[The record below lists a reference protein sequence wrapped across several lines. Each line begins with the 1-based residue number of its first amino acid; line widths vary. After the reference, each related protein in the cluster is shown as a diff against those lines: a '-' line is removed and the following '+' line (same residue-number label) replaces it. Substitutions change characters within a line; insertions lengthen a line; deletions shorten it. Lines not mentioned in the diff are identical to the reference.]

1 MKSIGFVISTKENE
15 TRRALLPK
23 DILKIKNRARLYF
36 ERGYG
41 QILGVSDCE
50 YEAVGA
56 HICCREAAY
65 DHPIVCNPKAPE
77 PGDRNYYKEGQTF
90 FGWIHAVQGR
100 SIVDFFLSKRMCGI
114 AWEEMFE
121 DDRYVFWRNREIS
134 GEAAVIHALPILDR
148 LPDELNVAMIG
159 RGNCARGAFKILS
172 RLGAQVRFYDR
183 VTVKHLRQDIGQY
196 DVVIN
201 AVMWDVFRTDH
212 LIYREDLKNM
222 RPGSMIIDISCDE
235 AMGVETSHPTKIED
249 PVYTVDG
256 VIHYAVD
263 HTPAIFAKSATEALS
278 TALYPFIDR
287 LVEECPDP
295 VLERAVCIRNGV
307 ILDPRVIRFQNRE
320 PQGENYLLAIE
331 HFA

>member
-1 MKSIGFVISTKENE
+1 MKTIGFVISTKENE

-23 DILKIKNRARLYF
+23 EILKIKNSSMLYF

-41 QILGVSDCE
+41 ALLGISDGE
-50 YEAVGA
+50 YEAAGA
-56 HICCREAAY
+56 HICSKEEAY
-65 DHPIVCNPKAPE
+65 DQPIVCNPKAPE
-77 PGDRNYYKEGQTF
+77 PGDRDYYKYGQTF

-100 SIVDFFLSKRMCGI
+100 AIVDFFLSKRICGI
-114 AWEEMFE
+114 AWEEMYE
-121 DDRYVFWRNREIS
+121 RDRYIFWRNREIS
-134 GEAAVIHALPILDR
+134 GEAAIVHALPFLDR

-183 VTVKHLRQDIGQY
+183 VTVKHLREEIGEY

-201 AVMWDVFRTDH
+201 AVLWDVFRTDH
-212 LIYREDLKNM
+212 LIYREDLKKM
-222 RPGSMIIDISCDE
+222 KQGSMIIDISCDE
-235 AMGVETSHPTKIED
+235 AMGVETSHPTTIEN
-249 PVYTVDG
+249 PIYVLDG

-278 TALYPFIDR
+278 TALYPYIDP
-287 LVEECPDP
+287 LVEEQPNP
-295 VLERAVCIRNGV
+295 VLERAVCTRDGI

-320 PQGENYLLAIE
+320 PQGQPCLQALESIS
-331 HFA
+331 